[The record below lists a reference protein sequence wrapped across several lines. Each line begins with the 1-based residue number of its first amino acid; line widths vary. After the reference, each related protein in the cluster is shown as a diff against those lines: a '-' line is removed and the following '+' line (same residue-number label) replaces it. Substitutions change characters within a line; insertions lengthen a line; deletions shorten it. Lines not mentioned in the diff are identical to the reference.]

1 MKKGGK
7 TEKEYTTFEEYQ
19 KAFFPKS
26 LKKEDLEINDPQV
39 LGATL
44 ARQSLQKCRNSLLRK

>member
-1 MKKGGK
+1 MKQGK
-7 TEKEYTTFEEYQ
+7 NVKKEYTTFEEYQ

-26 LKKEDLEINDPQV
+26 LKKQDLEINDPQV
-39 LGATL
+39 FGAML